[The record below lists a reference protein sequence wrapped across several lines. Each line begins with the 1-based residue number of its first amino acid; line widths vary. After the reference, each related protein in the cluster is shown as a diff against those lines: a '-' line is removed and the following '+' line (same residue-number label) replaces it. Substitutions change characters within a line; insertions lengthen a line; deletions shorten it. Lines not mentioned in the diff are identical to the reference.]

1 MNPVLITA
9 DRLWDGSGGATIQRP
24 LVRVSGATIERVE
37 SSLLQPATCSG
48 ERVDF
53 PGCTI
58 LPGLIDT
65 HVHLVMSAQETN
77 EAIIAQVTGETEE
90 QLLARIAANA
100 QAALRSGL
108 TTIRDC
114 GGTKTHVQQIRDRI
128 RRGELAGPD

>member
-1 MNPVLITA
+1 MNQILLTA
-9 DRLWDGSGGATIQRP
+9 DRLWDGTGSPT
-24 LVRVSGATIERVE
+24 LVRPVVRVADDTIDSVERA
-37 SSLLQPATCSG
+37 LLQPATCSG

-65 HVHLVMSAQETN
+65 HVHLVMSALATN
-77 EAIIAQVTGETEE
+77 EAIIEQVTSESES
-90 QLLARIAANA
+90 QLLARIEANA

-114 GGTKTHVQQIRDRI
+114 
-128 RRGELAGPD
+128 